1 MKLFKLISNI
11 KMKYPFQEK
20 NHRNQKALNCLKA
33 LGFSLPEIRRAL
45 LCLNNITVSEIARA
59 SGEVSQ
65 PTITNT
71 IRGIRANPATQK
83 RIADQLSLSKDEIFP
98 N

>member
-1 MKLFKLISNI
+1 MKLSELISNI

-20 NHRNQKALNCLKA
+20 RRRNRKALNCLNG

-45 LCLNNITVSEIARA
+45 LYLNGITINGIAN
-59 SGEVSQ
+59 GEVSQ

-71 IRGIRANPATQK
+71 VKGIRVNPAVQQK
-83 RIADQLSLSKDEIFP
+83 IADQLSLQVEEVFP